1 MLTPFM
7 PLILGVLVVSLAIA
21 TPFTLRIVRS
31 DKPALTAIIPGTVA
45 LSFTLLVYIGLT
57 VTSLFMA
64 QEIKATQIVKDRAI
78 AVEYRIQL
86 QQAKNYADNGV
97 LKNKS
102 LADIALGETSAL
114 RSNDVALSNGETVAF
129 KSASGKTV
137 TVRLVPSDRNGDQG
151 FYKAVVTLDGKPF
164 SIGDHM
170 LGEYGRVPKDSSDSW
185 ANNFPLLERKPVS
198 GPSQRV

>member
-7 PLILGVLVVSLAIA
+7 PLILGILVVSLAIA
-21 TPFTLRIVRS
+21 TPFTLRIWRS
-31 DKPALTAIIPGTVA
+31 DKPALSAIIPGTVA
-45 LSFTLLVYIGLT
+45 LSVTLLAYIGLT

-64 QEIKATQIVKDRAI
+64 QEIKAAQIVKDRAG

-86 QQAKNYADNGV
+86 QQAHNFYVDGTVRNDD
-97 LKNKS
+97 
-102 LADIALGETSAL
+102 LADIALGETSVLQNNA
-114 RSNDVALSNGETVAF
+114 NALSNGETVTF

-137 TVRLVPSDRNGDQG
+137 TVQLAPSDRNGDKG

-164 SIGDHM
+164 SIGDHL

-185 ANNFPLLERKPVS
+185 ANNFPLLELKSVS
-198 GPSQRV
+198 NPSKYV